1 MKIQLLND
9 IKLLE
14 NRKARIQLR
23 IKLYENELKEMQEQL
38 NVIDK
43 RIEITKQIIGD
54 DTNDRFNNIEKFTD

>member
-9 IKLLE
+9 IKILE

-23 IKLYENELKEMQEQL
+23 MKLYQNELEEMQEQL

-54 DTNDRFNNIEKFTD
+54 DTDDRFNNTEKFTD

>member
-23 IKLYENELKEMQEQL
+23 IKLYENELNDMQEQL
-38 NVIDK
+38 NVINK

-54 DTNDRFNNIEKFTD
+54 DTDDRYNDIQESTN